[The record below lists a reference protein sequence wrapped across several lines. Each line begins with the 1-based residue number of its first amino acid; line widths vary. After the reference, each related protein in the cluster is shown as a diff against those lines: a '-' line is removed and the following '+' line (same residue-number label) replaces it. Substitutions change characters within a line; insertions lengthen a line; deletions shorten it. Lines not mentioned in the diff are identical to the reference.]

1 MNENKFSSYD
11 IDELLIGETLPFP
24 IYVYIDFKFITYRAK
39 GNELTRLDYDRF
51 TQKKLRHVFINQ
63 NDVKIFQDWKNKYNI
78 EESKNVILP
87 NLKVVREDAH
97 RKMMDIFQS
106 KHPDKVVAQAIEVSK
121 RLVHEVMK
129 NPHVSRQL
137 NSLQTYSKGTID
149 HSVNVSVL
157 STYLGMQIG
166 YSHSSIL
173 EHLGTGALLHDI
185 GKSSIELEDSDP
197 PSVIE
202 EKLRNHPVIGRK
214 ILEKC
219 GGISEEVLRIV
230 SEQQEFHDGTG
241 YPNNLKH
248 NNIYDLARIVSI
260 SNNFDELVGN
270 GKGTLQDRQ
279 RYAIDQMENVL
290 YAKFDPV
297 KLKKCLK
304 VLKLGI

>member
-1 MNENKFSSYD
+1 MNENKFSSFD

-51 TQKKLRHVFINQ
+51 AQKKLRYVFINE
-63 NDVKIFQDWKNKYNI
+63 NDIKTFQDWKDQHKT

-87 NLKVVREDAH
+87 NLKIAREDAH

-106 KHPDKVVAQAIEVSK
+106 KHPDKVVAEAIEVSK

-129 NPHVSRQL
+129 NPQVSRKL

-166 YSHSSIL
+166 YSHYSIL
-173 EHLGTGALLHDI
+173 EHLGIGALLHDI
-185 GKSSIELEDSDP
+185 GKSLIKFEDSDS

-214 ILEKC
+214 ILEKD
-219 GGISEEVLRIV
+219 GGMSEEVLRIV
-230 SEQQEFHDGTG
+230 SEQHECHDGTG
-241 YPNNLKH
+241 YPKKLKN

-260 SNNFDELVGN
+260 ANNFDELVGN

-279 RYAIDQMENVL
+279 KYAINQMENVL